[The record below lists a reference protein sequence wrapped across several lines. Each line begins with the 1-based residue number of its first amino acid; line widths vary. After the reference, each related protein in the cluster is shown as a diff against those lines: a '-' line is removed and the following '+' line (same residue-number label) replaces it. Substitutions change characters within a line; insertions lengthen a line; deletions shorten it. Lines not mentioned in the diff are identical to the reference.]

1 MSKIKISGLVKIYGS
16 NKVLDN
22 ISLEFEAGKIYGLLG
37 RNGAGKTTLLN
48 CITNR
53 VFFNSGEIIVDGESA
68 IENDVALSKIY
79 FMTERDLLPTEY
91 KIKDIFKW
99 TKDFYKDFDVDYAKK
114 LSELFE
120 LNIDKK
126 LGSLSTGYNSICKII
141 ITLASNAEV
150 LIFDEPVL
158 GLDANHRELF
168 YSELLKVYEKNESTI
183 ILSTHIIEEIS
194 DLIEYVAI
202 IKDGKVLKC
211 NSVESL
217 TSECYAVSGKSDKVD
232 EYVKYKKILSEEVL
246 GEFKKVT
253 IDGKRSNEDSMK
265 VNELD
270 LEISKVEL
278 QKLFVNLT
286 SKGEV

>member
-1 MSKIKISGLVKIYGS
+1 MQ
-16 NKVLDN
+16 
-22 ISLEFEAGKIYGLLG
+22 
-37 RNGAGKTTLLN
+37 
-48 CITNR
+48 
-53 VFFNSGEIIVDGESA
+53 
-68 IENDVALSKIY
+68 
-79 FMTERDLLPTEY
+79 
-91 KIKDIFKW
+91 
-99 TKDFYKDFDVDYAKK
+99 K

-183 ILSTHIIEEIS
+183 IPFSTHIIEEIS

-286 SKGEV
+286 SKGKCRWIKQKKYVSIK